1 MMSTLPEGRFMLV
14 KKPQGIAVV
23 KLHAMDSNTATKT
36 IRDAINT
43 YGRDNVIVA
52 DPVFMRVETT
62 VTVG

>member
-1 MMSTLPEGRFMLV
+1 MSTLPEGRFMLV
-14 KKPQGIAVV
+14 KKPHGVAVV
-23 KLHAMDSNTATKT
+23 KLHAMDTNTATKT

-43 YGRDNVIVA
+43 YGRDNVLVA

>member
-1 MMSTLPEGRFMLV
+1 MLV